1 MVFLVIAFALF
12 TLMIVV
18 QQTVVLQFRE
28 WRLEAGVNLVQR
40 GIDVTFDIVYCFG
53 VISLG
58 VVLYQMVGFG
68 RGLAAAGIFAAG
80 VLLAANLATFPHP
93 PAESGLIDLGPVT
106 AVWWVLVILRLIR
119 VGTPMGRRFLC
130 PGRVKSFILESGHD
144 PNCSDSGM
152 RRALSPGRMCPIGAA
167 DRRTGSPAVT
177 RSHNLTHHT
186 VPRSHDGGGVEP
198 PAS

>member
-1 MVFLVIAFALF
+1 MIGVYLASVANVLPDLGKVTLLLVFAIGPVTIAGLLRLQARLRDQARGPLLTTSMVFLVIAFALF

-119 VGTPMGRRFLC
+119 VGTPDGKAVLV
-130 PGRVKSFILESGHD
+130 PGAREEF
-144 PNCSDSGM
+144 P
-152 RRALSPGRMCPIGAA
+152 PGEW
-167 DRRTGSPAVT
+167 S
-177 RSHNLTHHT
+177 
-186 VPRSHDGGGVEP
+186 
-198 PAS
+198 